1 MSYFNVRVYGLLI
14 NQNNEVLLSDEQ
26 EQGFRFSKF
35 PGGGLELGEGLIDGL
50 KREFIEECQAEIDV
64 VSHFYTTDFFEK
76 SSFNDSQV
84 ISVYYLVKEKSPLKL
99 AFKAK
104 IYDFDGDGEV
114 LQAFRWVK
122 IEDLSVDD
130 ITFKTDKT
138 VAMLLKNQFSQ
149 RDSCGTVN
157 SL

>member
-14 NQNNEVLLSDEQ
+14 NQNNEVLVSDE
-26 EQGFRFSKF
+26 EEYGFRFSKF

-50 KREFIEECQAEIDV
+50 KREFVEECEAEINV
-64 VSHFYTTDFFEK
+64 LSHFYTTDFYEK

-84 ISVYYLVKEKSPLKL
+84 ISVYYLVKEKAPLKL

-104 IYDFDGDGEV
+104 IYDFDGKGEI

-122 IEDLSVDD
+122 IEDLAIDE

-138 VAMLLKNQFSQ
+138 VAELLKDQYS
-149 RDSCGTVN
+149 VN
-157 SL
+157 H

>member
-14 NQNNEVLLSDEQ
+14 NQNNEVLVSDE
-26 EQGFRFSKF
+26 EEYGFRFSKF

-50 KREFIEECQAEIDV
+50 KREFVEECDAEIEV
-64 VSHFYTTDFFEK
+64 LSHFYTTDFFEK

-84 ISVYYLVKEKSPLKL
+84 ISVYYIVREKAPLQL
-99 AFKAK
+99 AFKNV
-104 IYDFDGDGEV
+104 IYDFDGEGEI

-122 IEDLSVDD
+122 IEDLNIDD

-138 VAMLLKNQFSQ
+138 VGQLLKNQYS
-149 RDSCGTVN
+149 VK
-157 SL
+157 L